1 MTNARFPIHFESTPP
16 PVRIC
21 ALCAATVLAAATL
34 LAAGS
39 ASAQTVSQSGNPPID
54 PQKIVRDASW
64 NELHAKSPGRSFS
77 YVLHKVDPK
86 GSTVKQIF
94 ETKDGDVARLLS
106 KDGKPLPPDEEQ
118 AEIDRLNHLLAHPE
132 VQEHRHKKEQ
142 EDSARGDEMV
152 RMLPDAFLFNYEGMI
167 EGPNGPC
174 YRLSFKP
181 NPAFTPPDREGE
193 VYHGMVGELWVGQAQ
208 LRLAKIDAHLISDVN
223 FGWGV
228 LGKLYQGGSILVQ
241 NSDVG
246 LHHWETTHM
255 KLQLQGKLL
264 MMKSVD
270 YSTTEDSSDFKVQA
284 QELGY
289 QEAIRLLQKTPT
301 TSVVAAK

>member
-1 MTNARFPIHFESTPP
+1 MRFDVQFRWLRSPLMASVLLPGLLLSGQVDHALPQNETP
-16 PVRIC
+16 
-21 ALCAATVLAAATL
+21 AT
-34 LAAGS
+34 
-39 ASAQTVSQSGNPPID
+39 D

-64 NELHAKSPGRSFS
+64 NELHAKPPGRSFS
-77 YVLHKVDPK
+77 YRQRKVDAK
-86 GSTVKQIF
+86 ETVVKEIY
-94 ETKDGDVARLLS
+94 ETKDGDVARLIER
-106 KDGKPLPPDEEQ
+106 DGKPLSSDEEQ
-118 AEIDRLNHLLAHPE
+118 AELDRLNHLLAHPE

-152 RMLPDAFLFNYEGMI
+152 RMLPDAFLFTDDGTVQ
-167 EGPNGPC
+167 GPSGPC
-174 YRLSFKP
+174 YRLQFRP

-193 VYHGMVGELWVGQAQ
+193 VYHGMVGELWVDKGQ

-228 LGKLYQGGSILVQ
+228 LGRLFKGGSILVQ

-246 LHHWETTHM
+246 MNHWETIHM
-255 KLQLQGKLL
+255 KLDLRGKVL

-270 YSTTEDSSDFKVQA
+270 FSTTEDYSDFRMQQ

-289 QEAIRLLQKTPT
+289 QEAIRLLKKIPAEQ
-301 TSVVAAK
+301 VASR

>member
-1 MTNARFPIHFESTPP
+1 MAHFQSFPGRFWAWT
-16 PVRIC
+16 
-21 ALCAATVLAAATL
+21 AATTLFLGAGAASLGQALSPTGNHAT
-34 LAAGS
+34 
-39 ASAQTVSQSGNPPID
+39 D

-64 NELHAKSPGRSFS
+64 NELHATKPGRSFT
-77 YVLHKVDPK
+77 YRQHTVDPK
-86 GSTVKQIF
+86 GSTVKQIV
-94 ETKDGDVARLLS
+94 ETKDGDVARLIE
-106 KDGKPLPPDEEQ
+106 KNGKPLPPNEAQ
-118 AEIDRLNHLLAHPE
+118 AELDRLNNLLAHPE

-152 RMLPDAFLFNYEGMI
+152 RMLPDAFLFTLDGMV

-174 YRLSFKP
+174 YRLKFRP

-193 VYHGMVGELWVGQAQ
+193 VYHGMVGELWVDQAQ
-208 LRLAKIDAHLISDVN
+208 LRLVKIDAHLISDVN

-228 LGKLYQGGSILVQ
+228 LGRLYKGGSILVQ
-241 NSDVG
+241 NADVG
-246 LHHWETTHM
+246 LHHWETIHM

-270 YSTTEDSSDFKVQA
+270 YSTTENFSDFQVQP

-289 QEAIRLLQKTPT
+289 QEAIRLLQRLPATAQ
-301 TSVVAAK
+301 VASR

>member
-1 MTNARFPIHFESTPP
+1 MRGMRFLHRWQSFLRPFASWT
-16 PVRIC
+16 
-21 ALCAATVLAAATL
+21 LGGTLL
-34 LAAGS
+34 LAAGAASGQAVPPS
-39 ASAQTVSQSGNPPID
+39 ANPAVD
-54 PQKIVRDASW
+54 PQKIVRSASW
-64 NELHAKSPGRSFS
+64 NELHATSPGRSFRFRQR
-77 YVLHKVDPK
+77 KVDPK
-86 GSTVKQIF
+86 VSTVKEIF
-94 ETKDGDVARLLS
+94 ETKDGDVARLIA
-106 KDGKPLPPDEEQ
+106 KDGKPLPAEEDQ
-118 AEIDRLNHLLAHPE
+118 AELDRLNHLLEHPE

-152 RMLPDAFLFNYEGMI
+152 RMLPDAFLFTYDGMV
-167 EGPNGPC
+167 EGPNGPF
-174 YRLSFKP
+174 YRLQFRP

-193 VYHGMVGELWVGQAQ
+193 VYHGMVGELWVDQAQ

-228 LGKLYQGGSILVQ
+228 LGRLYKGGSILVQ

-246 LHHWETTHM
+246 LNHWETTHM

-289 QEAIRLLQKTPT
+289 QDAIRLLQKTPT
-301 TSVVAAK
+301 TSIVAAK